1 MLKKIRSIWGFSP
14 AFTLIELLVV
24 IAIIAILAA
33 MLLPALGRAREQART
48 ATCQNNLKQLAIGF
62 AMYRNEYD
70 GANVPGYYIKS
81 SGSPMAPFEWTVQ
94 LYQYLQN
101 RDVFLCPSRPE
112 WEWGSPDDPNGQ
124 WYGGYFVNG
133 DPRCGVH
140 PPYQEVRRDGMVP
153 VKDIVHDSEVID
165 HAGTIEAG
173 DAWVPTWLDSIHF
186 VYIQHTNWGAPTAID
201 SGWWNQLGYYDS
213 REEYEADRDRHN
225 GGLNYLYYDGHVEW
239 HRAEYILENE
249 VALFDRTVPGP

>member
-1 MLKKIRSIWGFSP
+1 MMKKIRNIWGFSP

-33 MLLPALGRAREQART
+33 MLLPALHRAREQART

-70 GANVPGYYIKS
+70 GANVPGWYIAP
-81 SGSPMAPFEWTVQ
+81 SPGPACCDRWTVQ
-94 LYQYLQN
+94 LYHYMN
-101 RDVFLCPSRPE
+101 DRDLFLCPSRPE
-112 WEWGSPDDPNGQ
+112 WEYNSPDDPNGA
-124 WYGGYFVNG
+124 WYTGYFVNAEP
-133 DPRCGVH
+133 DKGVH
-140 PPYQEVRRDGMVP
+140 PPYQEVSRYGFAP
-153 VKDIVHDSEVID
+153 VKEIVYDSEVID
-165 HAGTIEAG
+165 PAGTIEAG
-173 DAWVPTWLDSIHF
+173 DSWVGDWRDSVQWTVLGRDYWGIPSGLEVTWSD
-186 VYIQHTNWGAPTAID
+186 
-201 SGWWNQLGYYDS
+201 YYDT
-213 REEYEADRDRHN
+213 RDAYEADRDRHN